1 MATSVK
7 LDDDLK
13 NRIQH
18 LTNIWRRLVHWIMH
32 EAIRDYVEREKA
44 RMFQARGFGI
54 VDSLSVNWTTLHWS
68 GSEFLQLKLSTKKTD
83 AKLMV
88 PTSAILD
95 TSNK

>member
-44 RMFQARGFGI
+44 RECFKQEVLTSWTAYQETGQHFTGQE
-54 VDSLSVNWTTLHWS
+54 VN
-68 GSEFLQLKLSTKKTD
+68 FF
-83 AKLMV
+83 
-88 PTSAILD
+88 
-95 TSNK
+95 N